1 LLVKKDDIQI
11 DASTTTKEHIM
22 NITANTNAIA
32 TQLVNTDL
40 TTRQMTTDP
49 VKTIVSQDIAAKTV
63 DVNAAAIK
71 TIDAMH
77 GSLLDIKG

>member
-1 LLVKKDDIQI
+1 LVENDDIET
-11 DASTTTKEHIM
+11 DASPTYKEHIM

-49 VKTIVSQDIAAKTV
+49 VKAIVSQDVAAKTV
-63 DVNAAAIK
+63 DANAAAIK

>member
-1 LLVKKDDIQI
+1 MAL
-11 DASTTTKEHIM
+11 TKEHIM
-22 NITANTNAIA
+22 NITSNVNAIA

-49 VKTIVSQDIAAKTV
+49 AKASVSQDVAEKTI
-63 DVNAAAIK
+63 DANAAAIK
-71 TIDAMH
+71 TIDEMH